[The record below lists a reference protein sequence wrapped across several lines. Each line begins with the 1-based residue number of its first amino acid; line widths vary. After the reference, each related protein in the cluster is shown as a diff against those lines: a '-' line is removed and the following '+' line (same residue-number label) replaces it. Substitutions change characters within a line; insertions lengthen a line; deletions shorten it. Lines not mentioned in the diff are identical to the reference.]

1 MTSTTGPKRYYS
13 KMAIG
18 KYIKISAVAIRAVT
32 RGF

>member
-1 MTSTTGPKRYYS
+1 MTSTTGPKKYYG

-18 KYIKISAVAIRAVT
+18 KYVRISAVAIRAVT